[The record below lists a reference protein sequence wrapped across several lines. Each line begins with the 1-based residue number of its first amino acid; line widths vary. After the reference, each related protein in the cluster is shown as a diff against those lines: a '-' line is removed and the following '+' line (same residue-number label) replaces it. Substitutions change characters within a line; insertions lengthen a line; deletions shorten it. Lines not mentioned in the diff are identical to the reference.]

1 MNKNENVIWILS
13 TDIGSTNFAFCIE
26 EVNIS
31 KLEGIKNIPKN
42 QRYNLD
48 GTNTYEFSK
57 ILEDIYSSG
66 KTILIRNL
74 NLKVGT
80 TKEYEIF
87 NNMFT
92 QLNEYKE
99 YFDKVDYILIEKQL
113 KINHKACRLSICCV
127 SYFVFKY
134 QSEKNIIEFGSM
146 YKTHIL
152 GCEKRM
158 KNGKKIDK
166 PARKKWCISTCA
178 SILSLREDCEI
189 IEELY
194 SQKKTD
200 DISDTI
206 CQLQAFKYMH
216 FVDKAI

>member
-87 NNMFT
+87 NNDSAIFFRT
-92 QLNEYKE
+92 SFCPIAITHL
-99 YFDKVDYILIEKQL
+99 IL
-113 KINHKACRLSICCV
+113 SG
-127 SYFVFKY
+127 
-134 QSEKNIIEFGSM
+134 IIQE
-146 YKTHIL
+146 
-152 GCEKRM
+152 
-158 KNGKKIDK
+158 
-166 PARKKWCISTCA
+166 
-178 SILSLREDCEI
+178 SIL
-189 IEELY
+189 
-194 SQKKTD
+194 
-200 DISDTI
+200 
-206 CQLQAFKYMH
+206 
-216 FVDKAI
+216 